1 MNQKVFLLSL
11 LLLTYAFVFAQSNR
25 DTTVKIDEN
34 YITLSEI
41 VINKNLDVTS
51 FVRRIKTD
59 TTFYK
64 AFRNLRIIGYTATND
79 IRMLN
84 KNNKTEASLNSVI
97 RQDRLG
103 NCRIMKVLNQKA
115 TGDFFD
121 KNGNYNYYTAQMYAG
136 LFFTK
141 DTVCGENNIVKGHEF
156 STAGLSGIDKH
167 KEQLKMLFFNPGKK
181 IKGLPLISNKTAIF
195 SPEMADNYDM
205 EIDYKDYNGTPCYV
219 FSVQVKKDKKSNV
232 VIDRMVTW
240 FDSKTFDIVA
250 RNYSL
255 KYDAGV
261 YDFDVKMKVQMKK
274 VGNLLVP
281 ELLAYN
287 GNWKVMFNKRERGV
301 FTATLSDFVE

>member
-1 MNQKVFLLSL
+1 MNQKFFLLSL

-41 VINKNLDVTS
+41 VINKNLDVAS
-51 FVRRIKTD
+51 FIRRIKTD

-79 IRMLN
+79 IMMLN
-84 KNNKTEASLNSVI
+84 KSNKTEASLNSVI

-301 FTATLSDFVE
+301 FTATLLIL

>member
-1 MNQKVFLLSL
+1 MNQKFFLLSL

-41 VINKNLDVTS
+41 VINKNLDVAS
-51 FVRRIKTD
+51 FIRRIKTD

-79 IRMLN
+79 ILMLN
-84 KNNKTEASLNSVI
+84 KSNKTEASLNSVI

>member
-41 VINKNLDVTS
+41 VINKNLDVAS
-51 FVRRIKTD
+51 FIRRIKTD

-121 KNGNYNYYTAQMYAG
+121 KNGNYNYYTSQMYAG

>member
-1 MNQKVFLLSL
+1 MNQKFFLLSL

>member
-1 MNQKVFLLSL
+1 MNQKFFLLSL

-41 VINKNLDVTS
+41 VINKNLDVAS
-51 FVRRIKTD
+51 FIRRIKTD

-121 KNGNYNYYTAQMYAG
+121 KNGNYNYYTSQMYAG

>member
-1 MNQKVFLLSL
+1 MNQKFFLLSL

-41 VINKNLDVTS
+41 VINKNLDVAS
-51 FVRRIKTD
+51 FIRRIKTD

>member
-1 MNQKVFLLSL
+1 MLSL

-41 VINKNLDVTS
+41 VINKNLDVAS
-51 FVRRIKTD
+51 FIRRIKTD

-121 KNGNYNYYTAQMYAG
+121 KNGNYNYYTSQMYAG

>member
-1 MNQKVFLLSL
+1 MNQKFFLLSL

-41 VINKNLDVTS
+41 VINKNLDVAS
-51 FVRRIKTD
+51 FIRRIKTD

-84 KNNKTEASLNSVI
+84 KNNKTGASLNSVI

-261 YDFDVKMKVQMKK
+261 YDFDVKMNVQMKK